1 MAVERA
7 HAAPSL
13 ESRSPAARAREA
25 IDLPADQMPQR
36 VAPERV
42 TGEQNHVHQH
52 DESADAHTELA
63 RSRGHRAVR
72 QDAVDR
78 PASGDEDV
86 VGENEDE
93 DHRRVHGIAV
103 QVLKS
108 ERKLGLT
115 FVSVSGLADATGDGI
130 EEKRPVVGFAIVV
143 AGGAEGAGENQNQK
157 GGRKRPPRRLDQRR
171 VERREVRSPF
181 VVAVD
186 PRGPCRVNAEAA
198 EDQRRECGRDP
209 PGVAAQCGAETAFL
223 QVPNRSR
230 HSVTAAIVCF
240 TASADFFS
248 AAFSSALSCTSTI
261 FSSPF
266 LPSLHGTPQYIPES
280 PYSPSSQAAHGSSRF
295 WSSTIDSTICTTADD
310 GA

>member
-42 TGEQNHVHQH
+42 TGEQN
-52 DESADAHTELA
+52 
-63 RSRGHRAVR
+63 
-72 QDAVDR
+72 
-78 PASGDEDV
+78 
-86 VGENEDE
+86 
-93 DHRRVHGIAV
+93 
-103 QVLKS
+103 
-108 ERKLGLT
+108 
-115 FVSVSGLADATGDGI
+115 
-130 EEKRPVVGFAIVV
+130 RPVVGFAIVV

-198 EDQRRECGRDP
+198 EDQRRECGSDP
-209 PGVAAQCGAETAFL
+209 PRVAAQCGAETAFL

-248 AAFSSALSCTSTI
+248 AAFSSALSCTPTI
-261 FSSPF
+261 SSAPF
-266 LPSLHGTPQYIPES
+266 LPCFH
-280 PYSPSSQAAHGSSRF
+280 
-295 WSSTIDSTICTTADD
+295 ST
-310 GA
+310 